1 MRICGIQKK
10 LSLFLPALPHTG
22 EHFCAAFCNCQRKS
36 RTITEKHCVNMFTY
50 TVIPM
55 DLENWPK
62 SAISS
67 LPILLRYGG
76 NSWNY
81 VKVWKRKGKLT
92 FFLSLLYF
100 PTTWFSPSNFFEHM
114 IFSFKLWIYYVEIS
128 WTHFLLEVVLCN
140 SKIMDFTFTSFSE
153 WSEDF
158 L

>member
-55 DLENWPK
+55 DLENWPT

-81 VKVWKRKGKLT
+81 VKVWERKGKLIF
-92 FFLSLLYF
+92 FFLCYISLQHDSARVFFFNIWYF
-100 PTTWFSPSNFFEHM
+100 LSSFEYTITMWKYHEHIFFY
-114 IFSFKLWIYYVEIS
+114 K
-128 WTHFLLEVVLCN
+128 
-140 SKIMDFTFTSFSE
+140 
-153 WSEDF
+153 
-158 L
+158 